1 MLETLFGAILA
12 VITTII
18 IESLRKP
25 SLELRV
31 GKIGAEN
38 NYVNRPAKKARF
50 LYLELVNKTLPKW
63 LGWISR
69 SAAVQCHGTITFH
82 HLDGQ
87 NVFGR
92 SMQIRWT
99 HLPNPTPTILVI
111 DNKAYPFFDPTKFDH
126 FSRVDIY
133 PDESELLNIA
143 SRFDDESE
151 CYGWCNENLYKEPL
165 WRNPDWKLSSG
176 RYLVRIEVVSSGE
189 KCVGLFRL
197 INDIDMK
204 DFRLEKAL
212 LSDKVSE

>member
-1 MLETLFGAILA
+1 
-12 VITTII
+12 
-18 IESLRKP
+18 
-25 SLELRV
+25 
-31 GKIGAEN
+31 
-38 NYVNRPAKKARF
+38 
-50 LYLELVNKTLPKW
+50 
-63 LGWISR
+63 
-69 SAAVQCHGTITFH
+69 
-82 HLDGQ
+82 
-87 NVFGR
+87 
-92 SMQIRWT
+92 MQIRWT

-111 DNKAYPFFDPTKFDH
+111 DNKAYPFFDPAKFDH